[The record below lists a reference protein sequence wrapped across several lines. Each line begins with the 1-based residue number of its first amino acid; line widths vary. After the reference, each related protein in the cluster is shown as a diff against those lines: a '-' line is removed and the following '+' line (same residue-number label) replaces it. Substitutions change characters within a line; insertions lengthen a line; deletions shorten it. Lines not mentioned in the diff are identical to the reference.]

1 MTNQQDSSL
10 SDAYSAT
17 SQKCHD
23 IEQYLYEL
31 RKRLYAG
38 KTEYADNSSDLPT
51 SNIER
56 ERLEETLDV
65 AGWSYVMWRKL
76 RHMAEQQHLA
86 KLMGQSG
93 AETPDE
99 GGKTLAE
106 PNTLVDLGGAQA
118 IVKSP
123 EDLVNQIAEGLTEK
137 RMLQPER
144 YDDGDVWAVL
154 LSDALDVVRKALMIE
169 APKS

>member
-1 MTNQQDSSL
+1 MTDSDIY
-10 SDAYSAT
+10 DASF
-17 SQKCHD
+17 QKDGD
-23 IEQYLYEL
+23 IERFVDELRTRLYEGRAAYGNKSFDRAESKI
-31 RKRLYAG
+31 RKER
-38 KTEYADNSSDLPT
+38 TEEA
-51 SNIER
+51 
-56 ERLEETLDV
+56 LDG
-65 AGWSYVMWRKL
+65 AGWSFVLWKKFRD
-76 RHMAEQQHLA
+76 
-86 KLMGQSG
+86 S
-93 AETPDE
+93 DE
-99 GGKTLAE
+99 GKTLAE